1 MPIQVVRDGPVAII
15 ELDGLIETRAS
26 QLFEKEASTLLGD
39 NVAAVVVDFA
49 KAALITSAGIRVL
62 FMMGQRLERGGGGLV
77 LCCLSERVR
86 GVFEVARLLP
96 QFQVTT
102 TRQEAVVQLSA
113 RVQKRA
119 QAPPPASRLTR
130 LVTTAVSDHGPE
142 PAQPA
147 GNRRS
152 GLSKI
157 VLRAL
162 KRRE

>member
-1 MPIQVVRDGPVAII
+1 MHINVVRDGPVAII
-15 ELDGLIETRAS
+15 ELDGLIDTRAS
-26 QLFEKEASTLLGD
+26 QQFEKEAATLLDSNATG
-39 NVAAVVVDFA
+39 VVVDFA
-49 KAALITSAGIRVL
+49 KVPLITSAGIRVL
-62 FMMGQRLERGGGGLV
+62 FMMGQRLERSGGGLV

-96 QFQVTT
+96 QFQVTA

-113 RVQKRA
+113 RVQQRA
-119 QAPPPASRLTR
+119 QAPPPTSRLTR

-147 GNRRS
+147 SNRRS

-162 KRRE
+162 KLRE